1 MRFGNHLHTY
11 SLRAIL
17 LGLAI
22 VLVVVRSFAAEELG
36 SRQVKPP
43 TAAFNAAVTRI
54 TVSDNEPFEMLVWYP
69 TNVPEVAWQAG
80 PFSISATS
88 DAPIVT
94 GVRFP
99 AVLLSHGHAGSPL
112 SHRDL
117 AAYLARG
124 GYIVIA
130 PTHVGDSAGRVE
142 KGKSRQVLMDR
153 PRQAKAALDAV
164 LADERFASH
173 IDSSRIGMVG
183 YSAGGY
189 TTLVIAGAR
198 PDFIHAMQYCRDHP
212 ADIGSCGSKGSTVDN
227 DSNILAGL
235 QKWRPVS
242 DPRLKA
248 MVLLDPLAILFNT
261 DSLASV
267 HIPTLLVRP
276 ENDSYLKA
284 APNAA
289 ALASG
294 LPEPPQQIVVH
305 GSHFV
310 FIDPCPPAVAE
321 SAPEICKDE
330 QGVDRRAIHSIL
342 ENKIL
347 AFLRTHL

>member
-1 MRFGNHLHTY
+1 LGKRHHAY

-22 VLVVVRSFAAEELG
+22 ILVVVRSFAAEELS
-36 SRQVKPP
+36 SRLVKLS
-43 TAAFNAAVTRI
+43 AATFNAAFTRVT
-54 TVSDNEPFEMLVWYP
+54 VQDNEPFETLVWYP
-69 TNVPEVAWQAG
+69 TNVPEVEWKAG
-80 PFSISATS
+80 PFPISATRG
-88 DAPIVT
+88 APIVT
-94 GVRFP
+94 GTRFP
-99 AVLLSHGHAGSPL
+99 VVLLSHGHAGSPL
-112 SHRDL
+112 NHRDL
-117 AAYLARG
+117 AAYLARS
-124 GYIVIA
+124 GYIVVA
-130 PTHVGDSAGRVE
+130 PTHVGDSAGQVE

-164 LADERFASH
+164 LADERLGSH
-173 IDSSRIGMVG
+173 ADFDRIGMIG

-189 TTLVIAGAR
+189 TTLVMAGAR
-198 PDFIHAMQYCRDHP
+198 PDFIHAMQYCRSHP
-212 ADIGSCGSKGSTVDN
+212 EDIGSCGPKRNSDDDN
-227 DSNILAGL
+227 LNIIDVLK
-235 QKWRPVS
+235 KWRPVPE
-242 DPRLKA
+242 PRLKA
-248 MVLLDPLAILFNT
+248 MILLDPLAIFFDAN
-261 DSLASV
+261 SLASV

-284 APNAA
+284 APSV

-294 LPEPPQQIVVH
+294 LPEPPQQIVVQ

-330 QGVDRRAIHSIL
+330 QGVDRRAIHTTL

-347 AFLRTHL
+347 TFLRAHL